1 MLWDVPKN
9 SRANHPPCSPP
20 CSEGPQGSL
29 MAVRVRCFSSDAAPE
44 AGHKAKLLS
53 SLWGVWEV
61 GNTRSSLWPRKILPV
76 RWYLLL
82 TPRTGSQDWDASYLY
97 CCAVGLYKMLHIH
110 HSFLL
115 QHIHKFLNETWSSRY
130 HKELNP
136 NLLTFLWSVIAS
148 IFSLGGLCGALIG
161 GSMAI
166 RLGRSVAA
174 AGIQKH
180 VCFSYLP
187 PEMESK

>member
-1 MLWDVPKN
+1 
-9 SRANHPPCSPP
+9 
-20 CSEGPQGSL
+20 
-29 MAVRVRCFSSDAAPE
+29 
-44 AGHKAKLLS
+44 
-53 SLWGVWEV
+53 
-61 GNTRSSLWPRKILPV
+61 
-76 RWYLLL
+76 
-82 TPRTGSQDWDASYLY
+82 
-97 CCAVGLYKMLHIH
+97 MLHTH

-136 NLLTFLWSVIAS
+136 DLLTFLWSVIAS

-174 AGIQKH
+174 ADISKH
-180 VCFSYLP
+180 VCFSCLP
-187 PEMESK
+187 TGIETK